1 MRHIDTVV
9 IHCTAT
15 RPEWWADRSAEE
27 KVREVR
33 DWHLKRGFNDVG
45 YHWLIDRDGTVVAG
59 RPEEK
64 TGAHVKGHNTGSIG
78 VSLFGGHGS
87 ASTDQ
92 FSDHYTQEQADALT
106 LLLAELQQRYPSIN
120 KIAGHND
127 FTNGKSCPGFK
138 VDPWLR
144 NKPAPKPRKSISQS
158 KTIQASQVTKI
169 ASVATPM
176 VGVLGG
182 LEWPQ
187 LLIMGVL
194 AVVILVATGIIDME
208 RIKKW
213 NAGDR

>member
-33 DWHLKRGFNDVG
+33 DWHLKRGFNNVG

-106 LLLAELQQRYPSIN
+106 FLLAQLQQRILILAIACVTGQSPQAM
-120 KIAGHND
+120 KIMY
-127 FTNGKSCPGFK
+127 
-138 VDPWLR
+138 L
-144 NKPAPKPRKSISQS
+144 
-158 KTIQASQVTKI
+158 
-169 ASVATPM
+169 
-176 VGVLGG
+176 VLMH
-182 LEWPQ
+182 LQEPYQQ
-187 LLIMGVL
+187 LLP
-194 AVVILVATGIIDME
+194 
-208 RIKKW
+208 
-213 NAGDR
+213 